1 MLVNPHPQPLS
12 PEGRGEQGVR
22 VKLMDFGLAFHS
34 GATRLTQEGALV
46 GTITYLAPELI
57 EGKPATA
64 ASDLYALGVMLYELS
79 TRRPPF
85 VGDTLMMVLSQH
97 LYAPVVPPSTY
108 NSSIPPALDHAD
120 RAAAGQAPGRSTVL
134 CG

>member
-1 MLVNPHPQPLS
+1 MLLPS
-12 PEGRGEQGVR
+12 PTQGEPRERGAAHGLGVR

-64 ASDLYALGVMLYELS
+64 ASDLYALGVMLYELAA
-79 TRRPPF
+79 RQPPF
-85 VGDTLMMVLSQH
+85 TGDTLMMVLSQH

-108 NSSIPPALDHAD
+108 NTSLPPALDRAD
-120 RAAAGQAPGRSTVL
+120 CSPLEQTT
-134 CG
+134 